1 HKERLTMSYLKIKGV
16 MPDGRSYRT
25 IQVNSEG
32 QIVLARPLVN
42 IKKIRVRTA
51 IEANGNAH
59 AAGDILSNSDT
70 DTAGLPWIFRDA
82 ARIAGGSGHIV
93 QAAADTQVES
103 QTYSIALQVY
113 TKYPTCELDDNAAA
127 ASPNPADGPYFVDEI
142 VIPQMSSRGDN
153 SYAVATPS
161 TAGNLPLAFVCENGS
176 RDLYVVAIA
185 VDSTSHTAT
194 EWLDL
199 TLYIEQY

>member
-1 HKERLTMSYLKIKGV
+1 MRYEEIKGL

-59 AAGDILSNSDT
+59 AAGDIMSNNDT
-70 DTAGLPWIFRDA
+70 DGAGLPWIFRDA
-82 ARIAGGSGHIV
+82 ARIAGGSGRII

-103 QTYSIALQVY
+103 QEHRIALQVY

-142 VIPQMSSRGDN
+142 ALPALNDRGLN

-161 TAGNLPLAFVCENGS
+161 TVGNLPLTFVCEKGS
-176 RDLYVVAIA
+176 KDLYVVAITLA
-185 VDSTSHTAT
+185 NTTHTAT

-199 TLYIEQY
+199 TLYIEQD

>member
-1 HKERLTMSYLKIKGV
+1 MSYLKIKGV

-25 IQVNSEG
+25 VQVNSEG
-32 QIVLARPLVN
+32 QLVLARPLVN
-42 IKKIRVRTA
+42 IKKIRVRTP

-82 ARIAGGSGHIV
+82 ARIAGGSGRIV
-93 QAAADTQVES
+93 QAEANTQVES
-103 QTYSIALQVY
+103 QTYRIALQVY
-113 TKYPTCELDDNAAA
+113 TKYPTCEMDDNAAA
-127 ASPNPADGPYFVDEI
+127 ASPNPTDSPYFVDEI
-142 VIPQMSSRGDN
+142 ALPALSSRGDN

-161 TAGNLPLAFVCENGS
+161 TTGNIPLTFVCEKGS
-176 RDLYVVAIA
+176 KDLYVVAIA
-185 VDSTSHTAT
+185 IDATTHTAT

-199 TLYIEQY
+199 TLYVEQD

>member
-1 HKERLTMSYLKIKGV
+1 MSYEKIKGV
-16 MPDGRSYRT
+16 MADGYTSRF

-51 IEANGNAH
+51 IEALSSAH
-59 AAGDILSNSDT
+59 SAGDIMSNSDT
-70 DTAGLPWIFRDA
+70 NGAGLPWIFRDA
-82 ARIAGGSGHIV
+82 ARIAGGSGRIV

-103 QTYSIALQVY
+103 QTHRIVLQVY
-113 TKYPTCELDDNAAA
+113 TKYPTCELDDNAGA

-142 VIPQMSSRGDN
+142 ALPALNSRGLN

-161 TAGNLPLAFVCENGS
+161 TVGNIPLTFVCEKGS
-176 RDLYVVAIA
+176 KDLYVVAIA
-185 VDSTSHTAT
+185 LDATTHTAT

-199 TLYIEQY
+199 TLYIEQD